1 MIEKLLYLFTS
12 IIKVPFDHCQWYI
25 LESTVKYDMFIVNV
39 LQAGRLIREVEKL
52 EDEVME
58 EINQA
63 KRQGNSGFFNKQGDN
78 GQSTGSTDRDPR
90 V

>member
-1 MIEKLLYLFTS
+1 M
-12 IIKVPFDHCQWYI
+12 VYI
-25 LESTVKYDMFIVNV
+25 GKYNTVKYDMFIVNI
-39 LQAGRLIREVEKL
+39 LQVGRLVREVEEVEKL

-63 KRQGNSGFFNKQGDN
+63 KHQGNSGFSIKQGDN

-90 V
+90 VW